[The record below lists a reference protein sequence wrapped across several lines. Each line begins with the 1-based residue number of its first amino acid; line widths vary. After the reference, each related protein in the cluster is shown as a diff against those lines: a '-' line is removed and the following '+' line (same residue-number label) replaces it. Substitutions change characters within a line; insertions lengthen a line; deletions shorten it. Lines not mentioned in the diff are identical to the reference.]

1 MLVTRPFKAGGDMG
15 KRVATLQSC
24 LIRHL
29 EELKEGRYQAAW
41 KDIKDPL
48 NTLGVARF
56 TPAII
61 EKTKVSAR

>member
-1 MLVTRPFKAGGDMG
+1 
-15 KRVATLQSC
+15 LQSC